1 MYYVMLSGS
10 VSGHQVQWQVAFTDS
25 VVEGLQEDYM
35 QDQADAHENGE
46 YFEYTR
52 FEEYLVHSAR
62 SAVLRGVRRTYGSD
76 MQHHTSIKYDEWR
89 IEREEQIENDPDIVK
104 QLSEKV
110 IQY

>member
-1 MYYVMLSGS
+1 MYYVMLKGS

-25 VVEGLQEDYM
+25 IVEGLQEDYT
-35 QDQADAHENGE
+35 QEQADAHENEE

-76 MQHHTSIKYDEWR
+76 MQHHTSIEYSGWS
-89 IEREEQIENDPDIVK
+89 IEREEQIENDPDIVT